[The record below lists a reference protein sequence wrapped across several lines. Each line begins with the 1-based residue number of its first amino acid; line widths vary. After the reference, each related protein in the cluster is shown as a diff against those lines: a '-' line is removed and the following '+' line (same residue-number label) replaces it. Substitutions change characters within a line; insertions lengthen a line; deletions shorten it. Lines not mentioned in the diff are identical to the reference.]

1 MNTKKH
7 YKILIAIILISSS
20 IIYYKSTEKPVNVK
34 YASSSYNDKLG
45 FIKNGTSFVIDSN
58 HNLIS
63 HMFINNNEYYLNSTF
78 RGISVT
84 PFSGATTICLL
95 MHITWNYSKINN
107 VKISVSQIKNVYTRI
122 CVVNSTDY
130 QEKCYPDN
138 TAVIPRNIS
147 NMDIEI
153 TQCFPNT
160 GYLNNYNLT
169 VRASL
174 NNNFYSIYYMNV
186 IKETGIYGTVGSK
199 PGCESPSGESYNTTL
214 NSSFFIENANTG
226 SYHVVNIRDG
236 CFYFFARAY
245 TEYNLYYLDNNT
257 LQEFKGN
264 NGTIFSEIS
273 SGSPGNSVNK
283 NLYE

>member
-1 MNTKKH
+1 MLNNIKKH
-7 YKILIAIILISSS
+7 YKILIAVLIVIILISSS

-130 QEKCYPDN
+130 QEKCYPGN

-169 VRASL
+169 VRTSL

-186 IKETGIYGTVGSK
+186 IKETAIYGYEEYKSNGSLV
-199 PGCESPSGESYNTTL
+199 PGNNNLY
-214 NSSFFIENANTG
+214 IENMNT
-226 SYHVVNIRDG
+226 SQINTINIENGRYY
-236 CFYFFARAY
+236 YFIKPY
-245 TEYNLYYLDNNT
+245 TQYNIYALNNST
-257 LQEFKGN
+257 FKLVHTIDYKN
-264 NGTIFSEIS
+264 VTNSNQSCQWTIFSDE
-273 SGSPGNSVNK
+273 
-283 NLYE
+283 L